1 MSLLNKK
8 KEEEKP
14 KSRKYLIVRDRLH
27 NLQKNLGHTND
38 YQNPKPNNEPTMG
51 VYFMSVSNLTKGL
64 AVGALSVLM
73 TTGALAQEMT
83 LRFAGVFPID
93 HQGTKMMEQV
103 AADVAAANVGLK
115 IDVFPANQLGSG
127 EALFEDVARGN
138 IDLASAFIYADTDP
152 RLEFLSMPF
161 LVSGWDEMD
170 SIMRNMES
178 EYNKVLQEITDEYS
192 VHVIAQNPE
201 GFVGIVATKEPSNW
215 NTFEDKGMNIRVW
228 SSSIVK
234 SMVELIG
241 YKATTMAWGDIFP
254 AIQSGIVDGAICC
267 TKTATYS
274 IFAQSDVG
282 THFIEINAISELT
295 TYYASQRTLDK
306 LNDEQRAALEAA
318 MVKASNDFFAYNREN
333 DAVYADKLLESGYT
347 ILSLSDEEQAA
358 MANHIR
364 ENIWPMMADSVGQ
377 EIVDRMLADKN

>member
-1 MSLLNKK
+1 MNFTKISKVLTVSAVTALMST
-8 KEEEKP
+8 
-14 KSRKYLIVRDRLH
+14 SA
-27 NLQKNLGHTND
+27 
-38 YQNPKPNNEPTMG
+38 
-51 VYFMSVSNLTKGL
+51 F
-64 AVGALSVLM
+64 
-73 TTGALAQEMT
+73 AQDMT

-103 AADVAAANVGLK
+103 AADVAAADVGLT
-115 IDVFPANQLGSG
+115 INVFPANQLGSG

-170 SIMRNMES
+170 SIMRNLDS
-178 EYNKVLQEITDEYS
+178 EYNKVLQELTDEYG
-192 VHVIAQNPE
+192 VHVFAQNPE

-215 NTFEDKGMNIRVW
+215 NTFDDKDMNIRVW
-228 SSSIVK
+228 SSAIVK
-234 SMVELIG
+234 SMVETLG
-241 YKATTMAWGDIFP
+241 FKATTMAWGDIFP

-282 THFIEINAISELT
+282 THFMEVNAISELT
-295 TYYASQRTLDK
+295 TYYASQRSLDK
-306 LNDEQRAALEAA
+306 LNEEQLAALDAA
-318 MVKASNDFFAYNREN
+318 LTKASDDFFAYNREN
-333 DAVYADKLLESGYT
+333 DAVFEAKLVESGYT
-347 ILSLSDEEQAA
+347 ILKYTDEEQAA
-358 MANHIR
+358 VAAKVR
-364 ENIWPMMADSVGQ
+364 EEIWPMMADSVGQ

>member
-1 MSLLNKK
+1 MKFSK
-8 KEEEKP
+8 
-14 KSRKYLIVRDRLH
+14 I
-27 NLQKNLGHTND
+27 
-38 YQNPKPNNEPTMG
+38 NNI
-51 VYFMSVSNLTKGL
+51 LT
-64 AVGALSVLM
+64 VGALSAVM
-73 TTGALAQEMT
+73 STAAFAEEMT

-103 AADVAAANVGLK
+103 AADVAAANVGLT
-115 IDVFPANQLGSG
+115 INVFPANQLGSG

-170 SIMRNMES
+170 SIMRNMDS
-178 EYNKVLQEITDEYS
+178 EYNKVLQELTDEYR
-192 VHVIAQNPE
+192 VHVVAQNPE
-201 GFVGIVATKEPSNW
+201 GFVGIVATKEPTNW
-215 NTFEDKGMNIRVW
+215 NDFGDKGMNIRVW

-234 SMVELIG
+234 SMVETLG

-282 THFIEINAISELT
+282 THFIEVNAISELT

-306 LNDEQRAALEAA
+306 MTEEQREVLFAA
-318 MVKASNDFFAYNREN
+318 MTKASDDFFAYNREN
-333 DAVYADKLLESGYT
+333 DAAFEAKLVESGYT
-347 ILSLSDEEQAA
+347 ILKYSPEEQAA
-358 MANHIR
+358 VAAKIR
-364 ENIWPMMADSVGQ
+364 EEIWPMMAESVGQ
-377 EIVDRMLADKN
+377 EIVDRMLSDKN

>member
-1 MSLLNKK
+1 MRFTRISKA
-8 KEEEKP
+8 
-14 KSRKYLIVRDRLH
+14 V
-27 NLQKNLGHTND
+27 T
-38 YQNPKPNNEPTMG
+38 
-51 VYFMSVSNLTKGL
+51 
-64 AVGALSVLM
+64 VGALSALM
-73 TTGALAQEMT
+73 STAAFAEEMT

-103 AADVAAANVGLK
+103 AADVAAANVGLT
-115 IDVFPANQLGSG
+115 INVFPANQLGSG

-170 SIMRNMES
+170 SIMRNMDS
-178 EYNKVLQEITDEYS
+178 QYNQVLQELTDEYG
-192 VHVIAQNPE
+192 VHVFAQNPE
-201 GFVGIVATKEPSNW
+201 GFVGIVATKEPTNY
-215 NTFEDKGMNIRVW
+215 NTFDDKGMNIRVW
-228 SSSIVK
+228 SSAIVK
-234 SMVELIG
+234 SMVELLG

-282 THFIEINAISELT
+282 THFVEVNAISELT
-295 TYYASQRTLDK
+295 TYYASQRSLDK

-318 MVKASNDFFAYNREN
+318 LTKASDDFFAYNREN
-333 DAVYADKLLESGYT
+333 DAAFEQKLVDSGYT
-347 ILSLSDEEQAA
+347 ILKYTDEEQAA
-358 MANHIR
+358 VAAKVR
-364 ENIWPMMADSVGQ
+364 EEIWPMMAESVGQ
-377 EIVDRMLADKN
+377 EIVDRMLADKK

>member
-1 MSLLNKK
+1 MSFTKIIK
-8 KEEEKP
+8 
-14 KSRKYLIVRDRLH
+14 V
-27 NLQKNLGHTND
+27 
-38 YQNPKPNNEPTMG
+38 
-51 VYFMSVSNLTKGL
+51 LT
-64 AVGALSVLM
+64 VGALS
-73 TTGALAQEMT
+73 ALISTAAVAQDMT

-138 IDLASAFIYADTDP
+138 IDLAAAFIYADTDP

-170 SIMRNMES
+170 SIMRNMDS

-192 VHVIAQNPE
+192 VHVVAQNPE
-201 GFVGIVATKEPSNW
+201 GFVGIVATKEPTNW
-215 NTFEDKGMNIRVW
+215 NTYEDKGMNIRVW
-228 SSSIVK
+228 SSAIVK
-234 SMVELIG
+234 SMVESLG

-282 THFIEINAISELT
+282 THFVELNAISELT

-306 LNDEQRAALEAA
+306 LSDEQRSVLEAA
-318 MVKASNDFFAYNREN
+318 MTKASDDFFAYNREN
-333 DAVYADKLLESGYT
+333 DAAFEAKLVEKGYT
-347 ILSLSDEEQAA
+347 ILKLSEEEQAA
-358 MANHIR
+358 TATKIR
-364 ENIWPMMADSVGQ
+364 EEIWPMMAESVGQ
-377 EIVDRMLADKN
+377 DIVDRMLAGKN

>member
-1 MSLLNKK
+1 M
-8 KEEEKP
+8 
-14 KSRKYLIVRDRLH
+14 KSTKISRTLI
-27 NLQKNLGHTND
+27 
-38 YQNPKPNNEPTMG
+38 
-51 VYFMSVSNLTKGL
+51 
-64 AVGALSVLM
+64 AGALGVMMSTAAV
-73 TTGALAQEMT
+73 AEDKT

-170 SIMRNMES
+170 SIMRSMDS
-178 EYNKVLQEITDEYS
+178 EYNKVLQELTDEYG
-192 VHVIAQNPE
+192 VHVFAQNPE
-201 GFVGIVATKEPSNW
+201 GFVGIVATKEPANW
-215 NTFEDKGMNIRVW
+215 NNFDDKGMNIRVW
-228 SSSIVK
+228 SSAIVK

-282 THFIEINAISELT
+282 SHFVELNAISELT

-318 MVKASNDFFAYNREN
+318 LVKASNDFFAYNREN
-333 DAVYADKLLESGYT
+333 DAVFEAKLVEKGYT
-347 ILSLSDEEQAA
+347 ILKYSDEEQAA
-358 MANHIR
+358 VAAKVR
-364 ENIWPMMADSVGQ
+364 EGIWPMMADSVGQ
-377 EIVDRMLADKN
+377 EIVDRMLSGKN

>member
-1 MSLLNKK
+1 MSFNK
-8 KEEEKP
+8 
-14 KSRKYLIVRDRLH
+14 
-27 NLQKNLGHTND
+27 
-38 YQNPKPNNEPTMG
+38 
-51 VYFMSVSNLTKGL
+51 LTKVL
-64 AVGALSVLM
+64 MVGAMSAAM
-73 TTGALAQEMT
+73 SSAAIADEMT

-103 AADVAAANVGLK
+103 AADVAAANVGLT
-115 IDVFPANQLGSG
+115 IEVFPANQLGSG

-170 SIMRNMES
+170 SIMRNLDS
-178 EYNKVLQEITDEYS
+178 EYNKVLQELTDEYG
-192 VHVIAQNPE
+192 VHVFAQNPE
-201 GFVGIVATKEPSNW
+201 GFVGIVATKEPTNW
-215 NTFEDKGMNIRVW
+215 NNFDDKGMNIRVW

-282 THFIEINAISELT
+282 SHFVELNAISELT

-318 MVKASNDFFAYNREN
+318 LVKASDDFFAYNREN
-333 DAVYADKLLESGYT
+333 DAVYAQKLIDKGYT
-347 ILSLSDEEQAA
+347 ILSYSDEEQAA
-358 MANHIR
+358 IAAR
-364 ENIWPMMADSVGQ
+364 VQEEIWPMMAESVGQ
-377 EIVDRMLADKN
+377 DIVDRMLADKN